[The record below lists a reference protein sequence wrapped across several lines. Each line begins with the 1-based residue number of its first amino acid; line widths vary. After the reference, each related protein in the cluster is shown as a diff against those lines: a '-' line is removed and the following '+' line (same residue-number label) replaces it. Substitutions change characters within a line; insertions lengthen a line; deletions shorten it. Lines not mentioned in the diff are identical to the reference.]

1 MNFQLGDRVVCVV
14 PYGNVAVG
22 ETGTLVDFEDYAPEY
37 GVCWDNAYMNRHNCQ
52 GHCESK
58 HGWYVNHR
66 NIKKEAPVDLG
77 EFDLNCELGLMAE
90 LLGG

>member
-14 PYGNVAVG
+14 PYRNVSIG
-22 ETGTLVDFEDYAPEY
+22 ETGTLVDFEDFAPEY
-37 GVCWDNAYMNRHNCQ
+37 GVRWDDAHVDRHNCQ

-58 HGWYVNHR
+58 HGWYVNRR
-66 NIKKEAPVDLG
+66 NIEIEAPMDLG
-77 EFDLNCELGLMAE
+77 EFSLDLAPGLMAE